1 MELITVVQ
9 NNYALRHLMSQ
20 IALPQIRTFPVV
32 ISGGYN
38 AQVRLFLPPV
48 LREDEIT
55 RYPTILHTYGA
66 PGMQLVTHKWSMDWI
81 YYLAGAKDYIVI
93 QIDGRGSGGQGY
105 QLLHE
110 VYRRIGTIEVSDQLE
125 VIEYLRDNLHFIDG
139 QRMGVWGW
147 SYGGYTAA
155 MALASSQAIFQCG
168 ASVSPLATW
177 RMYGKLELVLH
188 LNKIK

>member
-9 NNYALRHLMSQ
+9 NNYYLRHLMSQ
-20 IALPQIRTFPVV
+20 TALPQIRTFPVV

-55 RYPTILHTYGA
+55 RYPTILHIYGA
-66 PGMQLVTHKWSMDWI
+66 PGTQLVTHRWSMDWI

-93 QIDGRGSGGQGY
+93 QIDGRGSAGQGY

-155 MALASSQAIFQCG
+155 LALASSQAIFQCG

-177 RMYGKLELVLH
+177 RMYG
-188 LNKIK
+188 